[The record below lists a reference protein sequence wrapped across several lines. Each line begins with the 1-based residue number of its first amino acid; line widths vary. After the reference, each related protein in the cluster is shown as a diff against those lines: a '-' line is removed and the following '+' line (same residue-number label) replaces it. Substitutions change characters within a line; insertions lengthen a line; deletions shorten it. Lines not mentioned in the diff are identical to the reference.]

1 MAYETWWKG
10 EREREKWWIDK
21 LSVVR
26 KVLGSIRGTK
36 EDRDVS
42 RDASDPVSTRSR
54 RVSDSDARRFVAKRP
69 RHDEL
74 TFPGHGIRASVR
86 HSQLCR
92 GNFNARYQNERN
104 SREICVCLEM
114 ELK

>member
-1 MAYETWWKG
+1 MVERR
-10 EREREKWWIDK
+10 EREREKWWIDR
-21 LSVVR
+21 LSIVR
-26 KVLGSIRGTK
+26 KVSRSIRGTK

-74 TFPGHGIRASVR
+74 TFPGHGIRASVK

-104 SREICVCLEM
+104 SREICLEM